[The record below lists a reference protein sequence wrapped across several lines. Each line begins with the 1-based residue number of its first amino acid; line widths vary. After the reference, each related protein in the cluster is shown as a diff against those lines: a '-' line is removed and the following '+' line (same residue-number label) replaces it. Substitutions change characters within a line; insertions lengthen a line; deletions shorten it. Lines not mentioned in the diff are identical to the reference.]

1 MKIILIGGLT
11 TGKIILEY
19 LLSLKNVNLEL
30 IITHPKNFKTQSYID
45 LSKYRKS
52 VKIIY
57 DINANNHINKIKKIN
72 PDLII
77 VCGWSWLINKNL
89 INLARYGAMGFHPS
103 VLPKDRGRSVLAWQI
118 EEGYKETS
126 MTMLYLDSGVD
137 SGDIIGQK
145 KIIITK
151 HNDISDI
158 LRKCDKAILILMK
171 KYFGKVLKN
180 NVNKNKQNHKYA
192 TYRKLRNDT
201 NSKINWKSKGID
213 IYNKIRAISNPYPC
227 AYFLH
232 EGKKVR
238 VISSRILPNYK
249 IAINKNKLNITKNK
263 DEYIFECKDSFIKV
277 KIKNENC

>member
-52 VKIIY
+52 VKI
-57 DINANNHINKIKKIN
+57 IKKIN

-118 EEGYKETS
+118 EEGYKETA